1 MERKSLVDSF
11 GRIHNYL
18 RISVTD
24 RCNLRCVYCMG
35 SEGVNWLDREKILR
49 YEEIVEV
56 VKVAAGLGINKIRI
70 TGGEPLVRKDLS
82 FLIKELRRIP
92 GIKDLSLTT
101 NGLLLAEQAKEL
113 HEAGLDRVNVSLDS
127 LDPENYRQIT
137 RGGELKEVISGIE
150 AALKVGLSP
159 VKINV
164 VLMKGLN
171 DHEVPTFL
179 KIASEQPL
187 QIRFIE
193 YMPLGTVNNEKLK
206 DASLSAA
213 TVLETAAALETPL
226 TENSSKNCG
235 EGPSE
240 LFKLLG
246 GIGSVGLI
254 HPVSS
259 LFCATCNR
267 LRLTADG
274 FLKPCLYWND
284 ELAIRPCLGDNEAL
298 SRLFFR
304 AMKIKKEKH
313 DMSAGVQMNRIRCMS
328 RIGG

>member
-11 GRIHNYL
+11 GRSHNYL

-24 RCNLRCVYCMG
+24 RCNLRCSYCMG
-35 SEGVNWLDREKILR
+35 PEGVDWLDREKILR

-82 FLIKELRRIP
+82 LLVKELRRIP

-101 NGLLLAEQAKEL
+101 NGLLLAKQAKEL
-113 HEAGLDRVNVSLDS
+113 HDAGLNRVNVSLDS

-137 RGGELKEVISGIE
+137 NGGDLKEVLSGIE
-150 AALKVGLSP
+150 AALTVGLLP

-171 DHEVPTFL
+171 DHEIPAFL
-179 KIASEQPL
+179 KIASERPL

-193 YMPLGTVNNEKLK
+193 YMPLGTGNNERLES
-206 DASLSAA
+206 AFLSAA
-213 TVLETAAALETPL
+213 TVLETAAALGAPL
-226 TENSSKNCG
+226 TENSQNNCG
-235 EGPSE
+235 GGPSD
-240 LFKLLG
+240 LFKLPG
-246 GIGSVGLI
+246 SAGSVGLI

-259 LFCATCNR
+259 RFCSTCNR

-284 ELAIRPCLGDNEAL
+284 ELAVRPCLGDSEAL
-298 SRLFFR
+298 SNLFFQ
-304 AMKIKKEKH
+304 AMEIKKEKH
-313 DMSAGVQMNRIRCMS
+313 GMSADGQLISTRCMS